1 MYFPTNLIN
10 FATLHLKGWT
20 NRGKLWGLIY
30 LAHSAYYIQIE
41 IKASILILG
50 SFLDFTFSLKSC
62 SKYRAKP
69 VSRRRGV
76 CIRLWS
82 SATFSRHHLLP
93 SMSEKKSETK
103 NVSLTLNSKGLNS
116 LPRHPSFGEIFK
128 LWELAAEENYIPY

>member
-69 VSRRRGV
+69 VSRRRGA

-128 LWELAAEENYIPY
+128 L